1 MAHTDLLSPAGTR
14 VDGRNA
20 DQLRKM
26 NCKLAVFEQ
35 ADGSAYLEMGHTNVL
50 AAVFGPHEI
59 SRGTGGRHRQVSS
72 HDRAYVNCQYS
83 QATFSTIE
91 RKRKPRSDLRSL
103 ELTNNIREIFDNV
116 ILTNLFP
123 NSQIDIFL
131 EVLQSD
137 GSNMSACINAATLAL
152 IHAGIPMKDFV
163 TSCSAT
169 LIDEHTLIDVSHF
182 EESTSNL
189 PVLTLSILPKSKQ
202 IVSMESSGRVPL
214 DLIEKIIDSA
224 VKGCEEIHQICKT
237 IVLNHITE
245 DTNCAKDKDNN
256 GFDPK
261 QT

>member
-1 MAHTDLLSPAGTR
+1 MAHTDLLSDAGTR
-14 VDGRNA
+14 VDGRKANE
-20 DQLRKM
+20 LRKI
-26 NCKLAVFEQ
+26 NCKLGVFEQ

-50 AAVFGPHEI
+50 AAVFGPHEV
-59 SRGTGGRHRQVSS
+59 SRGPGSKHKQGSL
-72 HDRAYVNCQYS
+72 HDRAFVNCQYS

-91 RKRKPRSDLRSL
+91 RKRKPRSDTRSL

-152 IHAGIPMKDFV
+152 IHAGIPIKDFV

-169 LIDEHTLIDVSHF
+169 LIDEHTLVDVSHF
-182 EESTSNL
+182 EESTSTL
-189 PVLTLSILPKSKQ
+189 PMMTLSVLPKSKQ
-202 IVSMESSGRVPL
+202 IVSMEQSGRVPL
-214 DLIEKIIDSA
+214 DLIEKTIDCA

-237 IVLNHITE
+237 VVLNYLSESSSMVEKADDIW
-245 DTNCAKDKDNN
+245 
-256 GFDPK
+256 
-261 QT
+261 Q

>member
-1 MAHTDLLSPAGTR
+1 MAHTDLLSESGTR
-14 VDGRNA
+14 ADGRGVNE
-20 DQLRKM
+20 LRKI
-26 NCKLAVFEQ
+26 NCKLGVFEQ

-50 AAVFGPHEI
+50 AAVFGPHEV
-59 SRGTGGRHRQVSS
+59 SRVGGKMRGSS
-72 HDRAYVNCQYS
+72 LHDRAYINCQYS

-91 RKRKPRSDLRSL
+91 RKRKPRADIRSL

-152 IHAGIPMKDFV
+152 IHAGIPIKDFV
-163 TSCSAT
+163 VSCSAT
-169 LIDEHTLIDVSHF
+169 LIDDKTLIDVNHF
-182 EESTSNL
+182 EESASNL
-189 PVLTLSILPKSKQ
+189 PVLTLSMLPKSRQ

-224 VKGCEEIHQICKT
+224 VIGCEELHQICKT
-237 IVLNHITE
+237 IVLNYISDGMNE
-245 DTNCAKDKDNN
+245 DEK
-256 GFDPK
+256 
-261 QT
+261 

>member
-1 MAHTDLLSPAGTR
+1 MAHTDLLSEAGLR
-14 VDGRNA
+14 IDGRQINE
-20 DQLRKM
+20 LRKI
-26 NCKLAVFEQ
+26 NCKLGVFEQ

-50 AAVFGPHEI
+50 AAVFGPHEV
-59 SRGTGGRHRQVSS
+59 SRGPGGKHRQTSL

-91 RKRKPRSDLRSL
+91 RKRKPRADIRSL

-116 ILTNLFP
+116 ILTSLFP

-152 IHAGIPMKDFV
+152 IHAGIPIKDFV

-169 LIDEHTLIDVSHF
+169 IIDEKTLVDVSHF

-202 IVSMESSGRVPL
+202 IVSMESSGRIPL
-214 DLIEKIIDSA
+214 DLIERIIDSA
-224 VKGCEEIHQICKT
+224 VLGCDEIHQICKT
-237 IVLNHITE
+237 IVLNYISE
-245 DTNCAKDKDNN
+245 GSNENL
-256 GFDPK
+256 PPES
-261 QT
+261 QEQ